1 MRIGLTGGVGC
12 GVTEVARR
20 LGSKGVPIVSGDEIG
35 HLALNTPEVSR
46 PLIERFGSKILDD
59 ENLIDRSKLGAIVFA
74 DERARRDLNRV
85 IHPTLLDMLARE
97 VRAAEA
103 KHGLVVVDAALI
115 YEWGLQGFFH
125 KVIVVDAPLD
135 LRISRTM
142 TRDKLTEE
150 QVRQRI
156 AAQMPLER
164 KVEMADIVIFNNGT
178 LDELHSRV
186 DEVWAE
192 IA

>member
-12 GVTEVARR
+12 GVSEVARH
-20 LGSKGVPIVSGDEIG
+20 LGSKGVPIVSGDEMG

-46 PLIERFGSKILDD
+46 PLIERFGQGILDA

-74 DERARRDLNRV
+74 DERARRDLNRI

-97 VRAAEA
+97 VRATEA
-103 KHGLVVVDAALI
+103 KHGIVVVDAALI

-135 LRISRTM
+135 LRISRTIA
-142 TRDKLTEE
+142 RDKLTEE

-156 AAQMPLER
+156 AAQMPLEK
-164 KVEMADIVIFNNGT
+164 KVEKADVVISNNGT
-178 LDELHSRV
+178 LEELHSRV
-186 DEVWAE
+186 DAVWTEMA
-192 IA
+192 

>member
-1 MRIGLTGGVGC
+1 LTEANWVPSFLR
-12 GVTEVARR
+12 T
-20 LGSKGVPIVSGDEIG
+20 KGRDG
-35 HLALNTPEVSR
+35 
-46 PLIERFGSKILDD
+46 IL
-59 ENLIDRSKLGAIVFA
+59 
-74 DERARRDLNRV
+74 
-85 IHPTLLDMLARE
+85 LARE